1 MDAAVPS
8 VPVELALRERERP
21 QPGPGEALVRVDAA
35 IFSATL
41 HLSRQEWGRR
51 SGASGW
57 RRGSTRPLAR
67 CGWLRAVAT
76 ALGIRPFALSMEI
89 APGLPAYVPPGA
101 PPT

>member
-35 IFSATL
+35 EFSATL
-41 HLSRQEWGRR
+41 HLSRLEWGRR
-51 SGASGW
+51 
-57 RRGSTRPLAR
+57 STRPLAR